1 MAGFDHDDPS
11 LRTGVGGLTVWALQ
25 EVAQGKQFDELDEL
39 FNNGLSMNSL
49 PVGYAA
55 GAAGRVLDVDEKTI
69 ADALDGLT
77 GKNWRGK
84 IFFPSNDRRTS
95 KGRNRIRKSLLLPHS
110 PIVPMAK
117 FDTRLLDSHPL
128 APEAKS
134 NLVILNYADPQTR
147 PYFQELL
154 LTRVQVYDVMVAVRG
169 KYGPVF
175 VGKTW
180 LGNYDKNGEFTARD
194 PDKLLAWYFLDFN
207 DDAFR
212 EQRESH
218 WDGSDEDFF
227 DPLPHVDN

>member
-84 IFFPSNDRRTS
+84 LFFPSNDRRTS
-95 KGRNRIRKSLLLPHS
+95 KGRNRIR
-110 PIVPMAK
+110 
-117 FDTRLLDSHPL
+117 
-128 APEAKS
+128 
-134 NLVILNYADPQTR
+134 
-147 PYFQELL
+147 
-154 LTRVQVYDVMVAVRG
+154 
-169 KYGPVF
+169 
-175 VGKTW
+175 
-180 LGNYDKNGEFTARD
+180 
-194 PDKLLAWYFLDFN
+194 
-207 DDAFR
+207 
-212 EQRESH
+212 
-218 WDGSDEDFF
+218 
-227 DPLPHVDN
+227 